1 MLTYIHKLIFER
13 SVFMARETQK
23 VKIERLEKEL
33 EEYKRISMEKSNIIL
48 QMQDKA
54 ENAFNN
60 SPTYIQMTKQI
71 ESLEASSKE
80 YKQMYENNR
89 NKVQEVSD
97 TYKKEIHKLKNEIIE
112 LKEMLNLKNKEAKVH
127 NVRGAGRKSRFSN
140 EEKLTIKSLRE
151 DGKTIKEIAAIYEC
165 SVGLVHKLINEK

>member
-1 MLTYIHKLIFER
+1 
-13 SVFMARETQK
+13 MARETQK
-23 VKIERLEKEL
+23 AKIERLEKEL
-33 EEYKRISMEKSNIIL
+33 EEYRRISMEKSNIIL
-48 QMQDKA
+48 EMQDKA
-54 ENAFNN
+54 ENAFDN

-89 NKVQEVSD
+89 NKVNEVSD
-97 TYKKEIHKLKNEIIE
+97 RSKKEIHKLKNEIIK
-112 LKEMLNLKNKEAKVH
+112 LKEMLNLKNTEATIH

-151 DGKTIKEIAAIYEC
+151 DGKTIKEIAAIYNC
-165 SVGLVHKLINEK
+165 SVGLVYKVLNS